1 MRNDVVIRNEP
12 GEYRIVARYSEDGSF
27 TVLGESIKPITLTVR
42 VEDVWDRMSEQHRK
56 YSYVAEVR
64 RDEED
69 AQHPQEHGMAHPLHP
84 ASLRQHTN
92 ICDVVPTCD
101 PTHPLREQ

>member
-1 MRNDVVIRNEP
+1 MRNDMVIRDEP

-64 RDEED
+64 RDEADAPSHVLED
-69 AQHPQEHGMAHPLHP
+69 VAPDARIFLDFEKTF
-84 ASLRQHTN
+84 R
-92 ICDVVPTCD
+92 IDFK
-101 PTHPLREQ
+101 

>member
-1 MRNDVVIRNEP
+1 MRNDVVIRDEP

-56 YSYVAEVR
+56 YSYIAEVR

-69 AQHPQEHGMAHPLHP
+69 APSHVLE
-84 ASLRQHTN
+84 
-92 ICDVVPTCD
+92 DVAPDARIFLDFGKTFRID
-101 PTHPLREQ
+101 FR

>member
-1 MRNDVVIRNEP
+1 MRNDVVIRDEP

-27 TVLGESIKPITLTVR
+27 TVLGESVKPITLTVR

-56 YSYVAEVR
+56 YSYIVEVR

-69 AQHPQEHGMAHPLHP
+69 APSHVLE
-84 ASLRQHTN
+84 
-92 ICDVVPTCD
+92 DVAPDARIFLDFEKTFRID
-101 PTHPLREQ
+101 FR